1 MQTMIRAIS
10 PRTIQGRETMWAM
23 FFALPWF
30 IGMALLAIGPIIM
43 AGYYSFTDYRVMNS
57 PKWIGLANYRRLWH
71 DDLFI
76 LSLKNTAYYTILSI
90 PIFLVSALAVALLVN
105 QPFRGRSMVRTAIY
119 LPSLFGGVFL
129 AVLAGQVFS
138 GNYGIFNK
146 ILALF
151 HIQGPQWLGSPQWSK
166 PTFIL
171 LGLWGIGTGMVL
183 FLAALQSVPLH
194 LIEAAIVDGANSF
207 QRFWNITLPM
217 ISPAILFQTILLLIA
232 SFQVFTLTYVL
243 TDGGPASS
251 TYFTVY
257 YIYELSFQR
266 FEMGYASAA
275 AWVLLVL
282 TFAVTAL
289 VLLAGKRFVYYEFD
303 ADK

>member
-1 MQTMIRAIS
+1 MIRAIS

-43 AGYYSFTDYRVMNS
+43 AGYYSFTDYRVMNA

-76 LSLKNTAYYTILSI
+76 LSLKNTAFYTILSI

-105 QPFRGRSMVRTAIY
+105 QPFRGRSLVRAAIY

-151 HIQGPQWLGSPQWSK
+151 HVQGPQWLGSPQWSK
-166 PTFIL
+166 PTFVL

-217 ISPAILFQTILLLIA
+217 LSPAILFQTILLLIA

-303 ADK
+303 TDK